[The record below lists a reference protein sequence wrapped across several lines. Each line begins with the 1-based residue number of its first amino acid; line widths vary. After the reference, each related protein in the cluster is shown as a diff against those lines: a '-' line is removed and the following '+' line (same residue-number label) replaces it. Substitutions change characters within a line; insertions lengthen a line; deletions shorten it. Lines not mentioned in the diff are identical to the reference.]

1 MGPEEKILEGAM
13 QVAPGIPVVGGSASD
28 HHPESEFFQFGGGHV
43 QMGAVSI
50 AALGGNVSYAFT
62 HGYRLTGNKAVIT
75 KAQGRRLIELDG
87 RPALDVYANWTHQPQ
102 TNVGGG
108 AILTYSVFHP
118 LLMRKNGVT
127 LSVHP
132 VNAHVDGSIDT
143 GVELIEGKLIELGEG
158 TADELISEV
167 ETVVR
172 KAAQGVKK
180 PEAVILSHCGGRAIG
195 LGNRIAEV
203 AGQVRKAVG
212 EVPWIGYLA
221 FGEQGCMVPGEA
233 SHANLSLSALVL
245 GAN

>member
-1 MGPEEKILEGAM
+1 
-13 QVAPGIPVVGGSASD
+13 
-28 HHPESEFFQFGGGHV
+28 
-43 QMGAVSI
+43 
-50 AALGGNVSYAFT
+50 
-62 HGYRLTGNKAVIT
+62 
-75 KAQGRRLIELDG
+75 
-87 RPALDVYANWTHQPQ
+87 
-102 TNVGGG
+102 
-108 AILTYSVFHP
+108 
-118 LLMRKNGVT
+118 
-127 LSVHP
+127 
-132 VNAHVDGSIDT
+132 
-143 GVELIEGKLIELGEG
+143 LIEGKLIELGEG